1 MSSSKSDFIQYHRI
15 VSQLANR
22 GLSGLASTVQQTHE
36 PESGSSSLVDWLSPG
51 QLGAALPA
59 ASLLVRPA
67 TDDACF
73 ELIHGFGQ
81 LAQAGRRLG
90 QNKTLP
96 TFLKN
101 VGENESGHPL
111 YLPLVV
117 HLHLAAFAKLY
128 EKMPMSLWGRC
139 EDSLVEVMEL
149 VRPAEQYIGTSPAT
163 DAGSMTVMLWQA
175 LCLLEYAQLSLRDVD
190 VELVDS
196 MVHKLITTG
205 GTGPLQ
211 PRSEAAESD
220 NAPAEPRNEPGG
232 ANGAKGANVDWILDE
247 PAGLHALANLAAL
260 RRNRRWAD
268 RVQEIARRHID
279 RTGESDGQV
288 GPTVLDGQPWGL
300 FAYFWS
306 RQTRGRA
313 IAMIEQLEAQ
323 ASLDCLS
330 TLLLADAAHAFSLF
344 E

>member
-22 GLSGLASTVQQTHE
+22 GLSGLPSTDQQTKE

-73 ELIHGFGQ
+73 ELIQGFGQ
-81 LAQAGRRLG
+81 LAQAGRQLG

-128 EKMPMSLWGRC
+128 EKMPMSLWSRC

-163 DAGSMTVMLWQA
+163 DAGSMAVMLWQA

-211 PRSEAAESD
+211 PQTVAPEGD
-220 NAPAEPRNEPGG
+220 NAPAEAHNE
-232 ANGAKGANVDWILDE
+232 AEGANVDWILDA

-268 RVQEIARRHID
+268 RVQEIARRHIE